1 MFSCVPLLLDM
12 YIGAVPS
19 DFTSVVASVV
29 GLISVE
35 VVDDGFI
42 AEEES
47 VDKSVESL
55 VVGEGN
61 VVTDTVENLVVTDGL
76 IDLVWLV
83 VA

>member
-1 MFSCVPLLLDM
+1 MFSCVPLMLDM

-19 DFTSVVASVV
+19 DFKAVVASVV

-47 VDKSVESL
+47 VDKSVRSL
-55 VVGEGN
+55 VVGEEN
-61 VVTDTVENLVVTDGL
+61 VVTVTVE
-76 IDLVWLV
+76 DLVGTDSLVDLLWLV

>member
-1 MFSCVPLLLDM
+1 MFSCVPLMLDM
-12 YIGAVPS
+12 YIGVVPS
-19 DFTSVVASVV
+19 DFTAVVASVV